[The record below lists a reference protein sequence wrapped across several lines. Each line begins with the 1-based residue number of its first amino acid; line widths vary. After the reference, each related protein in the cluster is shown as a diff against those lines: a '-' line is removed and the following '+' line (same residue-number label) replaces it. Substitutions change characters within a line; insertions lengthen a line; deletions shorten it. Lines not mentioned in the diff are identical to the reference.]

1 MGPGLSPDNDET
13 LISMLAPGLEDEG
26 EALHPACHIAG
37 DAIWSVPAYQDDIE
51 HLQNMAFIMVWELGK
66 SWGVKMKSCQ
76 TAPVVCRRAI
86 ALRVT
91 AAAHRPPSFCP
102 LRGVVRHSVRQPGWM
117 LC

>member
-76 TAPVVCRRAI
+76 TAPVVCRRGYC
-86 ALRVT
+86 
-91 AAAHRPPSFCP
+91 AAGDSCSAPAAFLCP